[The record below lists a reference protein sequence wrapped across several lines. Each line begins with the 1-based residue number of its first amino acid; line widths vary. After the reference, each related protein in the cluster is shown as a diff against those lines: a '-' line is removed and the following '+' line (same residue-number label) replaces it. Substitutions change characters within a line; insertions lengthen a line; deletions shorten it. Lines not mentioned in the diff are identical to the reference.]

1 MWVSLVRREGTTVL
15 AKVPIPMKLRALV
28 LLLILANLGFFAWSQ
43 GWLDAVVG
51 VRARGDR
58 EPERLTRQFQPQSVR
73 ILAPGAAA
81 AAMSASAPAA
91 GVSCVEAGPFSLAE
105 AGVAEA
111 LLQPALPAG
120 SWARRNVEQAGT
132 WLVYLGRFTAV
143 EPLQRQTEELRR
155 LNAPFEEVQSPPEL
169 APGLSLGRFDN
180 RAAADKALEQLT
192 QRGVRRARVVTLS
205 EPATTVTLRIE
216 RADPALAAQAAALG
230 GNLKGQ
236 PLGKAFGPCAQ

>member
-1 MWVSLVRREGTTVL
+1 
-15 AKVPIPMKLRALV
+15 MKLRALV
-28 LLLILANLGFFAWSQ
+28 LLLILANLGFFAWTQ

-51 VRARGDR
+51 VRAHGDR
-58 EPERLTRQFQPQSVR
+58 EPERLARQFQPQSVR
-73 ILAPGAAA
+73 ILTPGEAA
-81 AAMSASAPAA
+81 AAMSASAPTL
-91 GVSCVEAGPFSLAE
+91 GVSCIEAGPFSLAE

-120 SWARRNVEQAGT
+120 SWARRNVEQAGA
-132 WLVYLGRFTAV
+132 WLVYLGRFTVV
-143 EPLQRQTEELRR
+143 EALQKQTEELRR
-155 LNAPFEEVQSPPEL
+155 LNTPFDEVQSPPEL

-180 RAAADKALEQLT
+180 RGAADTALEQLT
-192 QRGVRRARVVTLS
+192 QRGIRRARVVRLA
-205 EPATTVTLRIE
+205 EPATTVTFRIE